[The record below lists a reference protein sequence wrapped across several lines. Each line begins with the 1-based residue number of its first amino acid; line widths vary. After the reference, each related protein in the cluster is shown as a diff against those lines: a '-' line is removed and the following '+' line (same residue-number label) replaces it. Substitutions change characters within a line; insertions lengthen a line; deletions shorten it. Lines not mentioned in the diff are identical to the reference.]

1 MSAGGL
7 YGKSQKPSPEDQ
19 QNAQTTAWLTEGD
32 QSQRVRDTVFTS
44 ASEILWSWLAVF
56 NGGFFVQLEKYFHG
70 AGISRRISGCS
81 KTISLNAD
89 IPMLCDKHC
98 SLYLE

>member
-81 KTISLNAD
+81 KTISLNAN